1 MLGRDYVYSG
11 QPEKAIRVADR
22 CMAQYPGTVHCYY
35 ARGVIYFLLEQYD
48 LALPLLT
55 RAVELQPQSGIAHHR
70 LGLNLE
76 HLGRI
81 ADALAEYR
89 TAVRLGYEGAQYEI
103 DRLESKS
110 GKPAATR
117 KIPASR

>member
-35 ARGVIYFLLEQYD
+35 ARGVIHFLLEQYD

-89 TAVRLGYEGAQYEI
+89 TAVKLGYEGAQYEI
-103 DRLESKS
+103 DRLESKG